1 MSKYLF
7 ILSIIVFLFKT
18 ETVFSAETI
27 YDVNN
32 IQVSGKLNNNLDNNK
47 LIEEAFRKAFLI
59 FINKTLLE
67 KDIETLSK
75 TNIQIIKDFIFT
87 HQITSQKKSIDEE
100 IILTVN
106 VKFDPK
112 KINNYLSI
120 NNISY
125 ADISEISISILP
137 ILRKENNLFIFSD
150 NFFYNEWNKTENNK
164 KNTEAQLINYNLA
177 LENAED
183 LFYINNNRENLE
195 LIDINKLNSLS
206 EEKNK
211 IFLIFTLNEV
221 TKVFIKAYFNEKEVI
236 KNITLNNN
244 STDDYN
250 SLITNVKDLIN
261 QIWKEQNLIDIN
273 TPAYL
278 DIIFDIKEI
287 NDFLKFRTFLDTIDI
302 IDNYS
307 ILEITNKYAKIRMK
321 YKGKISNLREKFLN
335 EKININ
341 IENNE
346 WSLSFN

>member
-32 IQVSGKLNNNLDNNK
+32 IQVSGNLNNNLDNNK

-75 TNIQIIKDFIFT
+75 VNIQTIKDFIFT
-87 HQITSQKKSIDEE
+87 HQIINQKKSINEE
-100 IILTVN
+100 ITLTVN

-125 ADISEISISILP
+125 TDISEISISILP

-150 NFFYNEWNKTENNK
+150 NFFYNEWNKTENDK

-183 LFYINNNRENLE
+183 LFYINNNKENLE

-211 IFLIFTLNEV
+211 IFLIFTLNED

-244 STDDYN
+244 ITDDYN
-250 SLITNVKDLIN
+250 SLIMNVKDLIN

-278 DIIFDIKEI
+278 DIIFDIKKI

>member
-32 IQVSGKLNNNLDNNK
+32 IQVSGKLNSNLDNNK

-150 NFFYNEWNKTENNK
+150 NFFYNEWNKTENDK

-211 IFLIFTLNEV
+211 IFLIFTLNED
-221 TKVFIKAYFNEKEVI
+221 TKVFIKAYFDEKEVI

-250 SLITNVKDLIN
+250 SLIMNVKDLIN

-278 DIIFDIKEI
+278 DIIFDIKKI

>member
-87 HQITSQKKSIDEE
+87 HQITSQKKNSDEE
-100 IILTVN
+100 IILTIN

-150 NFFYNEWNKTENNK
+150 NFFYNEWNKTENDK

-211 IFLIFTLNEV
+211 IFLIFTLNED

-250 SLITNVKDLIN
+250 SLIMNVKDLIN

-278 DIIFDIKEI
+278 DIIFDIKKI
-287 NDFLKFRTFLDTIDI
+287 NDFLKFRTFLDTLDI

>member
-32 IQVSGKLNNNLDNNK
+32 IQVSGKLNSNLDNNK

-106 VKFDPK
+106 IKFDPK

-150 NFFYNEWNKTENNK
+150 NFFYNEWNKTENDK

-211 IFLIFTLNEV
+211 IFLIFTLNEDA
-221 TKVFIKAYFNEKEVI
+221 KVFIKAYFNEKEVI

-250 SLITNVKDLIN
+250 SLIMNVKDLIN

-278 DIIFDIKEI
+278 DIIFDIKKI

>member
-100 IILTVN
+100 IILTIN

-150 NFFYNEWNKTENNK
+150 NFFYNEWNKTENDK

-183 LFYINNNRENLE
+183 LFYINNNKENLE

-211 IFLIFTLNEV
+211 IFLIFTLNEDA
-221 TKVFIKAYFNEKEVI
+221 KVFIKAYFNEKEVI

-250 SLITNVKDLIN
+250 SLIMNVKDQIN

-278 DIIFDIKEI
+278 DIIFDIKKI

>member
-7 ILSIIVFLFKT
+7 ILYIIVFLIKT

-32 IQVSGKLNNNLDNNK
+32 IQVSGKLNSNLDNNK

-59 FINKTLLE
+59 FVNKTLLE

-75 TNIQIIKDFIFT
+75 TNIQTIKDFIFT
-87 HQITSQKKSIDEE
+87 HQIISQKKSIDEE

-106 VKFDPK
+106 VKFDLK

-137 ILRKENNLFIFSD
+137 ILRKENNLYIFSD
-150 NFFYNEWNKTENNK
+150 NFFYNEWNKTENDK

-183 LFYINNNRENLE
+183 LFYINNNKENLE

-211 IFLIFTLNEV
+211 IFLILILNEDA
-221 TKVFIKAYFNEKEVI
+221 KVFIKAYFNEKEVI

-250 SLITNVKDLIN
+250 SLIMNVKDLIN

-278 DIIFDIKEI
+278 DIIFDIKKI

-307 ILEITNKYAKIRMK
+307 ILEITNKYAKVRMK
-321 YKGKISNLREKFLN
+321 YKGKISNLRKKFLS

>member
-7 ILSIIVFLFKT
+7 IFSIIVFLFKT

-150 NFFYNEWNKTENNK
+150 NFFYNEWNKTENDK

-211 IFLIFTLNEV
+211 IFLIFTLNED

-236 KNITLNNN
+236 KNIILNDN
-244 STDDYN
+244 SSDDYN
-250 SLITNVKDLIN
+250 SLIMNAKDQIN

-287 NDFLKFRTFLDTIDI
+287 NDFLKFRTFLDTLDI

>member
-7 ILSIIVFLFKT
+7 IFSIIVFLFKT

-32 IQVSGKLNNNLDNNK
+32 IQVSGKLNSNLDNNK

-150 NFFYNEWNKTENNK
+150 NFFYNEWNKTKNDK

-183 LFYINNNRENLE
+183 LFYINNNKENLE

-211 IFLIFTLNEV
+211 IFLIFTLNED

-250 SLITNVKDLIN
+250 SLIMNVKDLIN

-278 DIIFDIKEI
+278 DIIFDIKKI

>member
-32 IQVSGKLNNNLDNNK
+32 IQVSGKLNSNLDNNK

-150 NFFYNEWNKTENNK
+150 NFFYNEWNKTENDK

-211 IFLIFTLNEV
+211 IFLIFTLNED

-244 STDDYN
+244 ITDDYN
-250 SLITNVKDLIN
+250 SLIMNVKDLIN

-278 DIIFDIKEI
+278 DIIFDIKKI

>member
-150 NFFYNEWNKTENNK
+150 NFFYNEWNKTENDK

-211 IFLIFTLNEV
+211 IFLIFTLNEDA
-221 TKVFIKAYFNEKEVI
+221 KVFIKAYFNEKEVI

-250 SLITNVKDLIN
+250 SLIMNVKDLIN

-278 DIIFDIKEI
+278 DIIFDIKKI

>member
-18 ETVFSAETI
+18 ETVFSVETI

-32 IQVSGKLNNNLDNNK
+32 IQVSGKLNSNLDNNK

-150 NFFYNEWNKTENNK
+150 NFFYNEWNKTENDK

-183 LFYINNNRENLE
+183 LFYINNNKENLE

-211 IFLIFTLNEV
+211 IFLIFTLNED

-250 SLITNVKDLIN
+250 SLIMNVKDLIN

-278 DIIFDIKEI
+278 DIIFDIKKI

>member
-32 IQVSGKLNNNLDNNK
+32 IQVSGKLNSNLDNNK

-87 HQITSQKKSIDEE
+87 HQIVSQKKSIDEE

-150 NFFYNEWNKTENNK
+150 NFFYNEWNKTENDK

-183 LFYINNNRENLE
+183 LFYINNNKENLE

-211 IFLIFTLNEV
+211 IFLILTLNEDA
-221 TKVFIKAYFNEKEVI
+221 KVFIKAYFNEKEVI

-250 SLITNVKDLIN
+250 SLIMNVKDLIN

-278 DIIFDIKEI
+278 DIIFDIKKI

>member
-32 IQVSGKLNNNLDNNK
+32 VQVSGKLNNNLDNNK

-150 NFFYNEWNKTENNK
+150 NFFYNEWNKTENDK

-195 LIDINKLNSLS
+195 LIDINKLNSLN

-211 IFLIFTLNEV
+211 IFLIFTLNED
-221 TKVFIKAYFNEKEVI
+221 TKVFIKAYFDEKEVI

-244 STDDYN
+244 STDNYN
-250 SLITNVKDLIN
+250 SLIMNVKDQIN

-278 DIIFDIKEI
+278 DIIFYIKKI
-287 NDFLKFRTFLDTIDI
+287 NDFLKFRTFLDTLDI

-321 YKGKISNLREKFLN
+321 YKGKILNLREKFLN

>member
-18 ETVFSAETI
+18 ETVFSVETI

-87 HQITSQKKSIDEE
+87 HQIVSQKKNTDEE

-150 NFFYNEWNKTENNK
+150 NFFYNEWNKTENDK

-211 IFLIFTLNEV
+211 IFLIFTLNED

-250 SLITNVKDLIN
+250 SLIMNVKDLIN

-278 DIIFDIKEI
+278 DIIFDIKKI

>member
-47 LIEEAFRKAFLI
+47 LIEEAFRKAFFI

-67 KDIETLSK
+67 KDIESLSK

-87 HQITSQKKSIDEE
+87 HQITSQKKSINDE
-100 IILTVN
+100 IILTIN

-150 NFFYNEWNKTENNK
+150 NFFYNEWNKTENDK

-211 IFLIFTLNEV
+211 IFLIFTLNED

-236 KNITLNNN
+236 KNIILNDN

-250 SLITNVKDLIN
+250 SLIMNVKDQIN

-278 DIIFDIKEI
+278 DIIFDIKKI

>member
-32 IQVSGKLNNNLDNNK
+32 IQVSGKLNSNLDNNK

-87 HQITSQKKSIDEE
+87 HQIASQKKNTDEE
-100 IILTVN
+100 IMLTVN

-150 NFFYNEWNKTENNK
+150 NFFYNEWNKTENDK

-211 IFLIFTLNEV
+211 IFLIFTLNED

-250 SLITNVKDLIN
+250 SLIMNVKDLIN

-278 DIIFDIKEI
+278 DIIFDIKKI

>member
-32 IQVSGKLNNNLDNNK
+32 IQVSGKLNSNLDNNK

-87 HQITSQKKSIDEE
+87 HQIASQKKSIDEE

-150 NFFYNEWNKTENNK
+150 NFFYNEWNKTENDK

-183 LFYINNNRENLE
+183 LFYINNNKENLE

-211 IFLIFTLNEV
+211 IFLILTLNEDA
-221 TKVFIKAYFNEKEVI
+221 KVFIKAYFNEKEVI

-250 SLITNVKDLIN
+250 SLIMNVKDLIN

-278 DIIFDIKEI
+278 DIIFDIKKI

>member
-32 IQVSGKLNNNLDNNK
+32 IQVSGKLNSNLDNNK

-75 TNIQIIKDFIFT
+75 TNIQIIKDLIFT

-150 NFFYNEWNKTENNK
+150 NFFYNEWNKTENDK

-183 LFYINNNRENLE
+183 LFYINNNKENLE

-211 IFLIFTLNEV
+211 IFLIFTLNEDA
-221 TKVFIKAYFNEKEVI
+221 KVFIKAYFNEKEVI

-250 SLITNVKDLIN
+250 SLIMNVKDLIN

-278 DIIFDIKEI
+278 DIIFDIKKI

>member
-32 IQVSGKLNNNLDNNK
+32 IQVSGKLNSNLDNNK

-150 NFFYNEWNKTENNK
+150 NFFYNEWNKTENDK

-183 LFYINNNRENLE
+183 LFYINNNKENLE

-211 IFLIFTLNEV
+211 IFLIFTLNEDA
-221 TKVFIKAYFNEKEVI
+221 KVFIKAYFNEKEVI

-250 SLITNVKDLIN
+250 SLIMNVKDQIN

-278 DIIFDIKEI
+278 DIIFDIKKI

>member
-1 MSKYLF
+1 M
-7 ILSIIVFLFKT
+7 
-18 ETVFSAETI
+18 
-27 YDVNN
+27 
-32 IQVSGKLNNNLDNNK
+32 
-47 LIEEAFRKAFLI
+47 
-59 FINKTLLE
+59 
-67 KDIETLSK
+67 
-75 TNIQIIKDFIFT
+75 
-87 HQITSQKKSIDEE
+87 
-100 IILTVN
+100 
-106 VKFDPK
+106 
-112 KINNYLSI
+112 
-120 NNISY
+120 
-125 ADISEISISILP
+125 
-137 ILRKENNLFIFSD
+137 RKENNLFIFSD
-150 NFFYNEWNKTENNK
+150 NFFYNEWNKTENDK

-183 LFYINNNRENLE
+183 LFYINNNKENLE

-211 IFLIFTLNEV
+211 IFLIFTLNEDA
-221 TKVFIKAYFNEKEVI
+221 KVFIKAYFNEKEVI

-250 SLITNVKDLIN
+250 SLIMNVKDLIN

-278 DIIFDIKEI
+278 DIIFDIKKI

>member
-32 IQVSGKLNNNLDNNK
+32 IQVSGKLNSNLDNNK

-150 NFFYNEWNKTENNK
+150 NFFYNEWNKTKNDK

-183 LFYINNNRENLE
+183 LFYINNNKENLE

-211 IFLIFTLNEV
+211 IFLIFTLNEDA
-221 TKVFIKAYFNEKEVI
+221 KVFIKAYFNEKEVI

-250 SLITNVKDLIN
+250 SLIMNVKDLIN

-278 DIIFDIKEI
+278 DIIFDIKKI

>member
-18 ETVFSAETI
+18 ETVFSVETI

-32 IQVSGKLNNNLDNNK
+32 IQVSGKLNSNLDNNK

-67 KDIETLSK
+67 KDIESLSK

-150 NFFYNEWNKTENNK
+150 NFFYNEWNKTENDK

-183 LFYINNNRENLE
+183 LFYINNNKENLE

-211 IFLIFTLNEV
+211 IFLIFTLNED

-250 SLITNVKDLIN
+250 SLIMNVKDLIN

-278 DIIFDIKEI
+278 DIIFDIKKI

>member
-32 IQVSGKLNNNLDNNK
+32 IQVSGKLNSNLDNNK

-150 NFFYNEWNKTENNK
+150 NFFYNEWNKTENDK

-211 IFLIFTLNEV
+211 IFLIFTLNEDA
-221 TKVFIKAYFNEKEVI
+221 KVFIKAYFNEKEVI

-250 SLITNVKDLIN
+250 SLIMNVKDLIN

-278 DIIFDIKEI
+278 DIIFDIKKI
-287 NDFLKFRTFLDTIDI
+287 NDFLKFRTFLDTLDI

>member
-32 IQVSGKLNNNLDNNK
+32 IQVSGKLNSNLDNNK

-150 NFFYNEWNKTENNK
+150 NFFYNEWNKTENDK

-211 IFLIFTLNEV
+211 IFLIFTLNEDA
-221 TKVFIKAYFNEKEVI
+221 KVFIKAYFNEKEVI

-250 SLITNVKDLIN
+250 SLIMNVKDLIN

-278 DIIFDIKEI
+278 DIIFDIKKI

>member
-150 NFFYNEWNKTENNK
+150 NFFYNEWNKTENDK
-164 KNTEAQLINYNLA
+164 KNIEAQLINYNLA

-183 LFYINNNRENLE
+183 LFYINNNKENLE
-195 LIDINKLNSLS
+195 LIDIDKLNSLS

-211 IFLIFTLNEV
+211 IFLIFTLNEDA
-221 TKVFIKAYFNEKEVI
+221 KVFIKAYFNEKEVI

-250 SLITNVKDLIN
+250 SLIMNVKDLIN

-278 DIIFDIKEI
+278 DIIFDIKKI

>member
-75 TNIQIIKDFIFT
+75 TNIQIIKDFIFS
-87 HQITSQKKSIDEE
+87 HQIVSQKKNTDGE
-100 IILTVN
+100 IMLTVN
-106 VKFDPK
+106 IKFDPK

-150 NFFYNEWNKTENNK
+150 NFFYNEWNKTENDK

-211 IFLIFTLNEV
+211 IFLIFTLNEDA
-221 TKVFIKAYFNEKEVI
+221 KVFIKAYFNEKEVI

-250 SLITNVKDLIN
+250 SLIMNVKDLIN

-278 DIIFDIKEI
+278 DIIFDIKKI